1 MAARPKRVS
10 MKGRGADIFFGDD
23 GPPAPPPAPA
33 PEEAVGRS
41 GDAATEGR
49 TPPPEPAGGDTND
62 ESVDAGALALPAPQS
77 VEAGPS
83 VPDTATA
90 GEPEL
95 QDNGAMVLQPSM
107 HATKQASENGSPEPE
122 SLWSVPLDP
131 AVLDATWQNVARQ
144 ATLANT
150 FRYTDQELTWLNDAL
165 YELTKRH
172 RVKLTKQDIVRLGLN
187 AVLRDYQVHGD
198 ASLLGEFVRRKR
210 RP

>member
-1 MAARPKRVS
+1 MAAKPKRVS
-10 MKGRGADIFFGDD
+10 MKGRGADIFFGDHE
-23 GPPAPPPAPA
+23 PPAPPAVPA
-33 PEEAVGRS
+33 PEEAAGRS
-41 GDAATEGR
+41 GDAAAAAR
-49 TPPPEPAGGDTND
+49 TPPPEPTGGDTSD
-62 ESVDAGALALPAPQS
+62 EPVDTGALALPEPQS
-77 VEAGPS
+77 AEVGSSA
-83 VPDTATA
+83 PDSATD
-90 GEPEL
+90 GEPEP
-95 QDNGAMVLQPSM
+95 QGDGAGMQQACM
-107 HATKQASENGSPEPE
+107 HAIKQASEGSSPKPER
-122 SLWSVPLDP
+122 SWSAPLDP
-131 AVLDATWQNVARQ
+131 AVLDATWQNVAQQ

>member
-1 MAARPKRVS
+1 KRVS
-10 MKGRGADIFFGDD
+10 MKGRGADIFFGDYE
-23 GPPAPPPAPA
+23 PPAPPAAPA
-33 PEEAVGRS
+33 PEEAAGRS
-41 GDAATEGR
+41 GDAATEAR

-62 ESVDAGALALPAPQS
+62 EPVDAGALALPAPQS
-77 VEAGPS
+77 AEAGPS
-83 VPDTATA
+83 APDTAPA
-90 GEPEL
+90 GEPEP
-95 QDNGAMVLQPSM
+95 QDNGAMVVQPSM
-107 HATKQASENGSPEPE
+107 HATKQASGSGSPEPE
-122 SLWSVPLDP
+122 SLWSAPLDP